1 MAVASW
7 LGIFPFLEIT
17 SVKAGSKSQKLWAWI
32 QRNSVSNFVTITDSW
47 VALYSVNRHL
57 AQYCGFWASNRTL
70 FILEMNIGQN
80 KKAQNVFKYDIICFI
95 NLMFFWIH
103 LFSLQSHFFLWSI
116 IPLANQIL
124 AANQIA
130 NLPTRFY
137 PRCLLELWLSICV
150 TLSQLILHILFGTTF
165 IYHLGTNVMF
175 SFMAF

>member
-1 MAVASW
+1 MNIRTDSNSNESWPLFMAVASW

-103 LFSLQSHFFLWSI
+103 LFSLQSHFFLWSHVFYWAI
-116 IPLANQIL
+116 I
-124 AANQIA
+124 
-130 NLPTRFY
+130 
-137 PRCLLELWLSICV
+137 S
-150 TLSQLILHILFGTTF
+150 LIFL
-165 IYHLGTNVMF
+165 
-175 SFMAF
+175 